1 MNSERTKSEIFPE
14 KLRPS
19 TVPLPEASSA
29 DLHFDI
35 SSRAWRQNKR
45 EIFTKVGSS
54 GSFDYA
60 SPELECEP
68 YTQSSLFVELGTNMF
83 YQEVERDSLSRIQL
97 ERRAF
102 VSTRSNYLKNRL
114 PRELEAIREQ
124 AAIPIFM
131 DRPPLRKCRTSI
143 PYPSS

>member
-1 MNSERTKSEIFPE
+1 MNPERTKSDIFPE

-29 DLHFDI
+29 DLHFDF

-45 EIFTKVGSS
+45 EIFIKAGSS

-60 SPELECEP
+60 TPELDCEL
-68 YTQSSLFVELGTNMF
+68 YSQSSSFLELGTNMF
-83 YQEVERDSLSRIQL
+83 YQEVDRNSLSRIQV
-97 ERRAF
+97 ERRTF
-102 VSTRSNYLKNRL
+102 VSTRSNYFKNRL

-131 DRPPLRKCRTSI
+131 DRLPLRKCRTST